1 MQRAAHLLG
10 EARVGRARERH
21 SHPRVQT
28 VCMLLQRDE
37 AARVQRDGV
46 APAAHAAHA
55 LAAPVQIAEYLCV
68 RSHGGAGFG
77 QLALRR
83 LHAAPEG
90 LPQAP
95 TCPQVNLGVA
105 QLRARPTHRW
115 AA

>member
-21 SHPRVQT
+21 AHPRVQA

-55 LAAPVQIAEYLCV
+55 LAAPVQLAEYLCV
-68 RSHGGAGFG
+68 RSQGGAGFG
-77 QLALRR
+77 QLA
-83 LHAAPEG
+83 PEQVR
-90 LPQAP
+90 LPQAQ
-95 TCPQVNLGVA
+95 TRPQVNLGVA
-105 QLRARPTHRW
+105 RLRARPTHRW

>member
-68 RSHGGAGFG
+68 RSRGGAGFG

-105 QLRARPTHRW
+105 QLRDRPTHRW